1 MKKRLLTGVLA
12 VALAAMAGF
21 SSTGVAAQEARKT
34 WAVGVH
40 FEYADGFSFD
50 YIVATGLSNAEK
62 AARLAECG
70 QSHSTKQVVKYHC
83 YAIPE

>member
-1 MKKRLLTGVLA
+1 MKKRVLTGVLA
-12 VALAAMAGF
+12 LAIAAMAGI
-21 SSTGVAAQEARKT
+21 STGVAAQEGLKT
-34 WAVGVH
+34 WAVAAH

-50 YIVATGLSNAEK
+50 YVIARGLSNAEK
-62 AARLAECG
+62 AAMLANCG